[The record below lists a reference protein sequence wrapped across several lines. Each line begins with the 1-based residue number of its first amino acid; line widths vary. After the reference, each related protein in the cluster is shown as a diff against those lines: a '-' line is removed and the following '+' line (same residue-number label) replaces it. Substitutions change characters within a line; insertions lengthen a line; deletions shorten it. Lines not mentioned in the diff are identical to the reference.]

1 MFWHK
6 GFQLRQQIARQRHK
20 QLLQLWNCTYYSVC
34 SQKCL
39 DQLHDFQT
47 FCRQVAGMYYRPREW
62 LEKKKSKA
70 NSKARKCLRVQN
82 SPPRPNEA
90 VTTKT
95 RISLKETWAAN
106 LRNKMKTA
114 LIMKSLLV
122 LQQEAVPRESINNL
136 VSREYEFY
144 LPKRIRGT
152 SFFFDVILSAQV
164 SAYVW
169 SSHTSLSR
177 SASTPP
183 EKLTSLA
190 PSNSCS
196 T

>member
-1 MFWHK
+1 
-6 GFQLRQQIARQRHK
+6 
-20 QLLQLWNCTYYSVC
+20 
-34 SQKCL
+34 
-39 DQLHDFQT
+39 
-47 FCRQVAGMYYRPREW
+47 
-62 LEKKKSKA
+62 
-70 NSKARKCLRVQN
+70 
-82 SPPRPNEA
+82 
-90 VTTKT
+90 
-95 RISLKETWAAN
+95 
-106 LRNKMKTA
+106 
-114 LIMKSLLV
+114 MKSPLV
-122 LQQEAVPRESINNL
+122 LQQEAVPRESINNS

-169 SSHTSLSR
+169 SSHPSLSR

-196 T
+196 TQYVYAFVFVPLNLQHLIYISKSYLPCNYVSQKTSQRLQILLTYHISFIVLTIQCCQQKNIIAVTSLYVWHIEDTQ